1 METRILFLMLL
12 PLLLLLVQVA
22 AVAKCRYVHPS
33 KADEK
38 DLAAVPSVLR
48 IFVEHHDA
56 VKYGSALI
64 LVCCTGWLLLGAG
77 LSVPFTIIPKIV
89 MLTSIL
95 TLSLALSWRMSVP
108 VR

>member
-12 PLLLLLVQVA
+12 PLLLLLVQGA
-22 AVAKCRYVHPS
+22 AVAKFRYVHPS

-56 VKYGSALI
+56 FKYGSALI
-64 LVCCTGWLLLGAG
+64 LVCCAGWLSLGTG
-77 LSVPFTIIPKIV
+77 LSVPFNIIAKIA

-95 TLSLALSWRMSVP
+95 TFSLALTWRMSVP